1 MKLEDFFEVSILLQY
16 YKNLLSEKQ
25 KKYMIEHFEEDY
37 SLSEIANKYSI
48 SRQAVYENI
57 KRGIKILYEYEEKLN
72 FCNKEKRI
80 KNELQKIR
88 DKYNIKELEEI
99 INEFSV

>member
-1 MKLEDFFEVSILLQY
+1 MELEDFFETSILLQY

-57 KRGIKILYEYEEKLN
+57 KRGIKVLYEYEEKLK
-72 FCNKEKRI
+72 FRNKEKRI
-80 KNELQKIR
+80 KNELQKINN
-88 DKYNIKELEEI
+88 KYNIIELEEI